1 LKSTLEVVV
10 LSEVV
15 GARYGRREEGTVERV
30 ERVVEDRIDSA
41 GGSTLYNVEN

>member
-1 LKSTLEVVV
+1 M
-10 LSEVV
+10 V
-15 GARYGRREEGTVERV
+15 GARYGRREDEGTVERV

>member
-1 LKSTLEVVV
+1 M
-10 LSEVV
+10 LSEVWGGGGGEV
-15 GARYGRREEGTVERV
+15 REEGGQGTVERV